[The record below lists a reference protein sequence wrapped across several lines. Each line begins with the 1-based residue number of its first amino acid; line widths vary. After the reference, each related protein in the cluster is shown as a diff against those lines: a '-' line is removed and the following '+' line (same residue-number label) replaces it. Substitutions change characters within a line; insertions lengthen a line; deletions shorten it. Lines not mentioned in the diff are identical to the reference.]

1 MDECLV
7 SLTGYVATQPVA
19 RTFDSGAN
27 NVRMRV
33 AWTERRRDRVT
44 GEWMDGNT
52 SYVSVYCWRRLATN
66 VAVSLRTGDRV
77 VIKGKLM
84 VRTYED
90 KEGNRRSAVDVEAT
104 SIGHDMTFG
113 VSKYLRVRPE
123 TGMTAAEYDAAV
135 AAGQITPAGNGNGQA
150 PGDGRLQL
158 GNGAGDGHGLR
169 FAGGLES
176 ANEMPAIPDGHVL
189 EGDPEAWAEDADDA
203 DPDSESPG
211 DAADEG
217 LAATEAELAEVESEV
232 AGAAR

>member
-1 MDECLV
+1 MVDECQV
-7 SLTGYVATQPVA
+7 SLTGYVATQPVE
-19 RTFDSGAN
+19 RRFDSGAN
-27 NVRMRV
+27 NVKMRV

-77 VIKGKLM
+77 VVKGKLL

-113 VSKYLRVRPE
+113 VSRYLRVRPD
-123 TGMTAAEYDAAV
+123 TGMTAAEYDAAI
-135 AAGQITPAGNGNGQA
+135 ASGQIVPTPRNGFGHGA
-150 PGDGRLQL
+150 GDGRPEL
-158 GNGAGDGHGLR
+158 GNGAGEGLR

-176 ANEMPAIPDGHVL
+176 ANEVSAMRDGHVL
-189 EGDPEAWAEDADDA
+189 DGDPDTWSDEADDA
-203 DPDSESPG
+203 DIDSEVA
-211 DAADEG
+211 DAAEG
-217 LAATEAELAEVESEV
+217 TDADAESGAEREGEE